1 MAWDTETARKIADDI
16 TERGWWRREDADR
29 FFDWSTRVDR
39 TPADVEKTFNDS
51 LDDLAKDRLGRGATE
66 QVKGAAEQSLA
77 RQQKNKTLNDA
88 IKGR

>member
-1 MAWDTETARKIADDI
+1 MTLSTETARKIADDI

-39 TPADVEKTFNDS
+39 TPADVEKTVVDV
-51 LDDLAKDRLGRGATE
+51 LDDLTHNRVSGGAAE